1 MKRKVIIALSILAVM
16 LMIMF
21 AEYRFIMLNQ
31 HPYLSDTD
39 TDTLYIEMFGQVDEY
54 YLMQPCLT

>member
-1 MKRKVIIALSILAVM
+1 
-16 LMIMF
+16 MIMF
-21 AEYRFIMLNQ
+21 VEYRFIMLNQ